1 MIFLS
6 NAPTDAVV
14 VSNDRSSNYAL
25 FENNQT
31 SEIEFIQ
38 KKKQFMK
45 NYGEKNKIY

>member
-14 VSNDRSSNYAL
+14 VSNDRGSNYAL

-31 SEIEFIQ
+31 SEIESIQ
-38 KKKQFMK
+38 KKTQINDKLL
-45 NYGEKNKIY
+45 